1 MLEICIRM
9 ELNVSINV
17 MATEISESCKVLILN
32 GLREHDQ
39 EGKADK
45 LRHYPILALKN
56 LT

>member
-32 GLREHDQ
+32 GLKVHDH

-45 LRHYPILALKN
+45 LRHCPILA
-56 LT
+56 